1 MSIIQVHSR
10 REYDEF
16 VKHPSHI
23 CFVRCQAVRD
33 PDGSTRNAYDVVFW
47 CPERQQLFTILDYER
62 CPFPVPPRSFHA
74 SPGITQVGPAPI
86 NIRVTMERPIVGLL
100 DYLNAVLSVKRYAFV
115 RDRLQPGSVIDCACG
130 TGYGSNILLQRDDVT
145 ALCGVDLSDEALE
158 FSRLVVRDPRA
169 VFRATLPDEQVDNI
183 VSLETL
189 EHAPEPYQFMGE
201 LCARLKPGGR
211 AIISVPTER
220 WHGSHLNPFHLSNW
234 NHARFSRFVAAF
246 FQSVSI
252 YFLRLSM
259 AGPDTFSASELAAT
273 PWPDP
278 QNEGFVAVLTQLR
291 PQPRKRIVLRRSEGL
306 GEVLWAAPLA
316 AQLKAEEPERD
327 VVVVTDEVEAFFN
340 NPHTDLLMNTTW
352 SGGVDIDLDRVEQV
366 DRQMPLLQA
375 YQQRAGMPPLAG
387 VPELY
392 LSEADLQFA
401 QQLPAN
407 REVIA
412 CHALAAPAGQVWPR
426 ESWVRLVEILRDH
439 QYLVLLLGRGE
450 QYDLRVEGTF
460 SVADRKLSLSQLA
473 ALIHRARFFIGPAA
487 SGLCEVARAVGRPA
501 VVIGEHEASL
511 ATPLECL
518 PRAASLENAAGA
530 AAQETTSLNAVLTL
544 VAELLGAS
552 AD

>member
-1 MSIIQVHSR
+1 
-10 REYDEF
+10 
-16 VKHPSHI
+16 
-23 CFVRCQAVRD
+23 
-33 PDGSTRNAYDVVFW
+33 
-47 CPERQQLFTILDYER
+47 
-62 CPFPVPPRSFHA
+62 
-74 SPGITQVGPAPI
+74 
-86 NIRVTMERPIVGLL
+86 
-100 DYLNAVLSVKRYAFV
+100 
-115 RDRLQPGSVIDCACG
+115 
-130 TGYGSNILLQRDDVT
+130 
-145 ALCGVDLSDEALE
+145 
-158 FSRLVVRDPRA
+158 
-169 VFRATLPDEQVDNI
+169 
-183 VSLETL
+183 
-189 EHAPEPYQFMGE
+189 
-201 LCARLKPGGR
+201 
-211 AIISVPTER
+211 
-220 WHGSHLNPFHLSNW
+220 
-234 NHARFSRFVAAF
+234 
-246 FQSVSI
+246 
-252 YFLRLSM
+252 
-259 AGPDTFSASELAAT
+259 
-273 PWPDP
+273 
-278 QNEGFVAVLTQLR
+278 
-291 PQPRKRIVLRRSEGL
+291 
-306 GEVLWAAPLA
+306 
-316 AQLKAEEPERD
+316 
-327 VVVVTDEVEAFFN
+327 
-340 NPHTDLLMNTTW
+340 MNTTW